1 MVRTDLIT
9 VVGCAI
15 FVFAGL
21 AMIASNFGV
30 VRDGYRLFTSDETV
44 VVEIVEKKIERPARK
59 PGVRGES
66 ISVNGTKVR
75 SLQTYFNAYF
85 ALVSNTGSSLDAK
98 LAPVSYTAWHAFDV
112 GMELDVIVAPGVT
125 GYADIAPGAT
135 LRYGLKQMALGF
147 VIILLGV
154 GVLFIPGEEDDQPNP
169 RYS

>member
-1 MVRTDLIT
+1 MAKINLIT

-15 FVFAGL
+15 FTLAGL
-21 AMIASNFGV
+21 AMIGSNFGV

-44 VVEIVEKKIERPARK
+44 VAAVVEKEIERPARK

-85 ALVSNTGSSLDAK
+85 ALVSNTGSPLDAK
-98 LAPVSYTAWHAFDV
+98 RASVNYAAWHALDV
-112 GMELDVIVAPGVT
+112 GTELEIIVAPDVT
-125 GYADIAPGAT
+125 GYVDIVPGAT

-154 GVLFIPGEEDDQPNP
+154 GVLFIPADEDDQPNP